1 MSFGTGHHA
10 TTYMMAKFILEN
22 GFKGKIVLDMGCGTA
37 VLAIIAEK
45 MGAKKI
51 DAIDNDPWC
60 YANSLENIQHNNC
73 SRIEVYEGDASL
85 LKGKKY
91 DVILAN
97 INRNILLNDMGIYH
111 KSLNK
116 NGELYLSGFYQQDL
130 EAIREKCG
138 ELGMNYKFHLEREQ
152 WIAVKFVK

>member
-1 MSFGTGHHA
+1 
-10 TTYMMAKFILEN
+10 
-22 GFKGKIVLDMGCGTA
+22 MGCGTA
-37 VLAIIAEK
+37 VLAIITEK

-60 YANSLENIQHNNC
+60 YTNSLENIQHNNC
-73 SRIEVYEGDASL
+73 SRINVYEGHAAL

-91 DVILAN
+91 DIILAN
-97 INRNILLNDMGIYH
+97 INRNILLNDMEAYY
-111 KSLNK
+111 KSLYQ

-130 EAIREKCG
+130 EAIREKCE
-138 ELGMNYKFHLEREQ
+138 ELGMNYAFHSERDQ